1 MQSTVIIVEE
11 LPKTT
16 LNQIENDTPKSG
28 INGNYLI
35 LSAIA
40 LFCCLLLFLGLPFW
54 TIFVFGIG
62 MSFVLFLLYLIRGIQ
77 IVLDLNEKELQEAI
91 EEDLFN

>member
-1 MQSTVIIVEE
+1 MQSTVIIAEDHPETKLEQV
-11 LPKTT
+11 
-16 LNQIENDTPKSG
+16 ENDAVRSS

-40 LFCCLLLFLGLPFW
+40 LFCCLLLFLGFPFW
-54 TIFVFGIG
+54 AVFVFGIG
-62 MSFVLFLLYLIRGIQ
+62 MSLVLFLLYLIRGIQ
-77 IVLDLNEKELQEAI
+77 IVLDLNEKELVKAI

>member
-1 MQSTVIIVEE
+1 MQSTVIIAED
-11 LPKTT
+11 LPETT
-16 LNQIENDTPKSG
+16 FNQIENDTPKSG

-40 LFCCLLLFLGLPFW
+40 LFCCLLLFLGLPLW
-54 TIFVFGIG
+54 AIFVFGIG

-77 IVLDLNEKELQEAI
+77 IVLDLNEKELQKAI